1 MMCGSNGLTL
11 RRLPL
16 KLLITLNKETVMQ
29 TVDLT
34 PTWSDILPAMLA
46 VLDNKEAPASSHEF
60 IRSELENMAKVAD
73 KWVAHIKEGHEKWL
87 AEREGK

>member
-1 MMCGSNGLTL
+1 
-11 RRLPL
+11 
-16 KLLITLNKETVMQ
+16 MQ

-73 KWVAHIKEGHEKWL
+73 KWVAHIKEGHERWL
-87 AEREGK
+87 AGLVSCCSLTTGHRCLFSRTMKVMGRVRCS

>member
-1 MMCGSNGLTL
+1 MCGSNGLTL

>member
-1 MMCGSNGLTL
+1 MCGSNGLTL

-73 KWVAHIKEGHEKWL
+73 KWVAHIKEGHERWL
-87 AEREGK
+87 AEQEEN

>member
-1 MMCGSNGLTL
+1 
-11 RRLPL
+11 
-16 KLLITLNKETVMQ
+16 MQ

>member
-1 MMCGSNGLTL
+1 MCGSNGLTL

-73 KWVAHIKEGHEKWL
+73 QWVAHIKEGHERWL
-87 AEREGK
+87 AEQEEN